1 MVEATPANYEVPFT
15 YRKFF
20 NTEQVTEMVNAF
32 KSYDTN
38 SNGSID
44 VVEFKNALKGMG
56 HSDVTDD

>member
-1 MVEATPANYEVPFT
+1 MVEANVSNYEVPFT

-38 SNGSID
+38 ANGSID

-56 HSDVTDD
+56 HSDITDD